1 MEDLDTDRRPRVTR
15 ARTLVVEERGRR
27 LLEIRRQQSAGA
39 QTVAAA
45 GYLGRTGYRTYA
57 SPYRFVGD
65 DGVRYRVKMRAQQGL
80 GVELVIG
87 RLGAYFGVSPETTVL
102 EIGAGAVP
110 DDHSVD
116 YLIGRQVASVEIDD
130 VMNDDELRSYGVELR
145 PDQVDWL
152 SWAQVVAFQTWIYAQ
167 DPQAMIRLS
176 DGRVFSIDHG
186 NCLAALPKGPLT
198 GLVVPRLHGVSNT
211 AFPAHC
217 VAQAVGEIETMT
229 EESILAIVAGVPE
242 DPGWRMPIERQLRTA
257 EWLLSRQ
264 PDLREVMGPWMP
276 QVS

>member
-1 MEDLDTDRRPRVTR
+1 MEDLDTERRLRSSR
-15 ARTLVVEERGRR
+15 ATTLAVEERGRR
-27 LLEIRRQQSAGA
+27 MLEIRRQQSAGIR
-39 QTVAAA
+39 TVAAA

-65 DGVRYRVKMRAQQGL
+65 DGIRYRVKMRAQQGL

-87 RLGAYFGVSPETTVL
+87 RLGAYFGIAPETTVL
-102 EIGAGAVP
+102 EIGPGAVP

-130 VMNDDELRSYGVELR
+130 VMNDDELRSYGVELK
-145 PDQVDWL
+145 PEQIDWL
-152 SWAQVVAFQTWIYAQ
+152 SWAQVVCFQTWIYAQ

-176 DGRVFSIDHG
+176 DGKVFSIDHG
-186 NCLAALPKGPLT
+186 NCLSALPKGPLT
-198 GLVVPRLHGVSNT
+198 GLVVPRLHGATNT
-211 AFPAHC
+211 SFPSTH
-217 VAQAVGEIETMT
+217 VAKAVQEIERMT
-229 EESILAIVAGVPE
+229 EASILAIVAGVPD
-242 DPGWRMPIERQLRTA
+242 DPGWRMPIERQLKTA